1 MSLMDKSIQKALLT
15 INISLAILWIYQGI
29 VPKIIFKAAEER
41 KFWEFL
47 EIDQSSMML
56 FITLSGVVEIIY
68 GCLFLVFRQSKPLH
82 YLNIFGLA
90 GLAVTVAI
98 IYPQYFTAGFNPFA
112 MNVAMATLSVVA
124 IQLINIQHSQN
135 VTT

>member
-1 MSLMDKSIQKALLT
+1 MSSMDKSIQKALLT

-29 VPKIIFKAAEER
+29 VPKIIFKATEER

-56 FITLSGVVEIIY
+56 FITLSGVVEIMY

>member
-1 MSLMDKSIQKALLT
+1 MDKSKAILNSLIT
-15 INISLAILWIYQGI
+15 INITLAILWIYQGI
-29 VPKIIFKAAEER
+29 VPKIMFKAAEER

-56 FITLSGVVEIIY
+56 FITLSGVVEIMY
-68 GCLFLVFRQSKPLH
+68 GCLFLVFRQSKLLH
-82 YLNIFGLA
+82 CLNIFGLV

-112 MNVAMATLSVVA
+112 MNMAMAILSVVA
-124 IQLINIQHSQN
+124 LQLLPHSQ
-135 VTT
+135 VP